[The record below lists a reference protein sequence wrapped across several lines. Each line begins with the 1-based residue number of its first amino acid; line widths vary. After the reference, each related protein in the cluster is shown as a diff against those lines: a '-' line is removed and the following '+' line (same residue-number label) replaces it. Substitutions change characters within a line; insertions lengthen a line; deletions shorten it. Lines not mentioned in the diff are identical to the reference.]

1 MAINAGPKIVED
13 GLTFCIDAANKRSY
27 SGSGSTVT
35 DMGKNRTPFTLS
47 STSFNADRPQSFLL
61 DGTDDHIVSTDAA
74 FLKWQNW
81 NQLSFTVVFKHLSAQ
96 GNTFDRV
103 YIFDSRTSGGG
114 NGIYGL
120 FVDNASTQ
128 RELTLFYNKN
138 GGSGYEEPTVTTY
151 NFNEWYIYTFTI
163 DKTTST
169 NSVRHYLNG
178 VNVFNRSLDLTNSTE
193 NSGSSFW
200 IGRYSGGNY
209 RFHGHI
215 PYMSAHINTIL
226 TPEQAKQNYEA
237 LRWRF
242 Q

>member
-96 GNTFDRV
+96 GNSGGRV
-103 YIFDSRTSGGG
+103 YIFDGRTSGGA
-114 NGIYGL
+114 NGALAL
-120 FVDNASTQ
+120 FVDNVSTQ
-128 RELTLFYNKN
+128 RELTLFYNTTSTN
-138 GGSGYEEPTVTTY
+138 YEEPTITTY
-151 NFNEWYIYTFTI
+151 DFNEWYIYTFTF
-163 DKTTST
+163 DKTSST
-169 NSVRHYLNG
+169 NNIRHYLNG
-178 VNVFNRSLDLTNSTE
+178 VNVFNRSVTANSTTE
-193 NSGSSFW
+193 NSGSSVW